1 MQQHGEFLVFFLP
14 REEVY
19 WSVSR
24 ENTAINADSKTLDIY
39 TKVIVNYYIL
49 DETSN

>member
-1 MQQHGEFLVFFLP
+1 MQQHGEFLVFLP
-14 REEVY
+14 REEVC

-39 TKVIVNYYIL
+39 EG
-49 DETSN
+49 DR